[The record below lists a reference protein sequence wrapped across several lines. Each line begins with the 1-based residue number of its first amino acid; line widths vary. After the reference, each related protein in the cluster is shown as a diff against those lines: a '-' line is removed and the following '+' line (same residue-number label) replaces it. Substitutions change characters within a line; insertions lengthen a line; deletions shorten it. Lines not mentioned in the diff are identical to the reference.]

1 MGKIAEQY
9 LVSQI
14 TDLQNVNHTLEKK
27 IEELQKIINSQD
39 AYIGDLEKGHDFL
52 TGLFV
57 KQTYGIDSVTVY
69 KYEKE
74 KHERLMELCGFV
86 EEEGEE

>member
-1 MGKIAEQY
+1 MGKVAEKYLIGKIAE
-9 LVSQI
+9 
-14 TDLQNVNHTLEKK
+14 LEERNAT
-27 IEELQKIINSQD
+27 IERMICDYKRIIETQEQ
-39 AYIGDLEKGHDFL
+39 YIGDLEKGHDFL

-57 KQTYGIDSVTVY
+57 KQPYGIGSVTVY
-69 KYEKE
+69 KHEKE